1 MRRTIPVLFTFLSFV
16 FILVGISW
24 ISRSVW
30 VTSRPP
36 LGALPGSFVFRIEM
50 MDSDIF
56 YAGCAPSRLASRFCC
71 LKERKVPSEPLQ
83 ARRCLVVQVLV

>member
-24 ISRSVW
+24 ISRSFW

-56 YAGCAPSRLASRFCC
+56 YAGCALISAGLTFLLSKR
-71 LKERKVPSEPLQ
+71 KEGAQ
-83 ARRCLVVQVLV
+83 